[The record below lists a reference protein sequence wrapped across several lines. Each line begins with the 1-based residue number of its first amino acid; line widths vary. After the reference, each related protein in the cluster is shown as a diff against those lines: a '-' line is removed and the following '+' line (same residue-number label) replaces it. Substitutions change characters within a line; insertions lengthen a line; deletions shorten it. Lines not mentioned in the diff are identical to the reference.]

1 MNLSSDLISQF
12 VKVTTN
18 KDKKKTESV
27 VYGTV
32 VKYDGALYVK
42 LDGSDLLTP
51 MESTADVKDGERVT
65 IMIKDHTATITGNIT
80 SPSARKD
87 DVTDI
92 NNKVVSQGNDITLI
106 NNEITSIGNTITQQG
121 NTIKQQ
127 GDTITSIDNTVT
139 SQGNKISAID
149 NTVTAQGNTITAQ
162 GDKITSIGDQVTSQS
177 NTITALGNTV
187 EAQDTSIK
195 TINSNM
201 QIYNTS
207 FQITDGVITGI
218 KGVDTDW
225 ITTKNLEADHAIV
238 GSLETKYAD
247 VDFANINQ
255 AAVTKLFT
263 ESGIIKDLV
272 VSEGHI
278 TGELVGVTIKGDVIE
293 GGTVKADKLVVL
305 GSDGLYYKLNTDGV
319 STTAEQ
325 TEYNSLNGSV
335 ITAKTITAEKVNVDD
350 LVAFGATIGGFHI
363 TQDSIYSGVKESIAN
378 TTRGIYFNNDGE
390 FSFGDA
396 NNFFKFY
403 KDTNGLYKLD
413 ISASS
418 IKFATGKTVDMV
430 IQESVDNIQIG
441 GKNLLRG
448 SNIIELY
455 PDQLWENGH
464 FKVGSG
470 GDGVGS
476 VVSIKDTPIPGIDN
490 AVQILGNT
498 TGNRDIAQTVTPMV
512 ADKEYTFSVWV
523 KGTGKLYIRVGMNL
537 DTGWTAD
544 KTLFQEDISYTTWTR
559 FVKTF
564 TTNST
569 IAERTMQFGIK
580 GECAEIL
587 FVGPKLELGNKATD
601 WTPAPEDVD
610 TSISNVEDNFEGR
623 LDDVNISI
631 EAAQSSIDMLSN
643 MISNLVTDSDGSS
656 LMTQTP
662 DGWTFNMSSI
672 TDNLTAIKDAMS
684 TMDEENDATKNSL
697 DSLTEL
703 INEVANKTAYITMST
718 DDNGDPC
725 IELGKTDSLFK
736 VRITNT
742 AIDFLEGSNKLAY
755 ANNNTFYSE
764 TMVVKNELQIGEG
777 PGFVWR
783 TRENGNLG
791 LVYVS

>member
-12 VKVTTN
+12 VKVTTD

-32 VKYDGALYVK
+32 VKYEGALYVK

-87 DVTDI
+87 DVVDI

-127 GDTITSIDNTVT
+127 GDTITSIGNTVT
-139 SQGNKISAID
+139 SQGNNISAIS
-149 NTVTAQGNTITAQ
+149 NTVTAQGNTITLQ
-162 GDKITSIGDQVTSQS
+162 GDKIASIDDKVTSQS
-177 NTITALGNTV
+177 NTIIALGNTI

-195 TINSNM
+195 AINSNM

-225 ITTKNLEADHAIV
+225 ITTKSLEADHAIV
-238 GSLETKYAD
+238 GSLDTKYAN

-255 AAVTKLFT
+255 AAVKKIFSD
-263 ESGIIKDLV
+263 SGIIKDLV

-378 TTRGIYFNNDGE
+378 TTSGIYFNKDGE
-390 FSFGDA
+390 FSVGDDSH
-396 NNFFKFY
+396 FFKFY
-403 KDTNGLYKLD
+403 KDETGNYKLL
-413 ISASS
+413 ISADSLTFGS
-418 IKFATGKTVDMV
+418 ERKDVATEIENAQQEASEAQRTSDANDARLTVS
-430 IQESVDNIQIG
+430 EST
-441 GKNLLRG
+441 
-448 SNIIELY
+448 IE
-455 PDQLWENGH
+455 QLSDTISTLITDENG
-464 FKVGSG
+464 
-470 GDGVGS
+470 
-476 VVSIKDTPIPGIDN
+476 
-490 AVQILGNT
+490 
-498 TGNRDIAQTVTPMV
+498 
-512 ADKEYTFSVWV
+512 
-523 KGTGKLYIRVGMNL
+523 
-537 DTGWTAD
+537 
-544 KTLFQEDISYTTWTR
+544 
-559 FVKTF
+559 
-564 TTNST
+564 
-569 IAERTMQFGIK
+569 
-580 GECAEIL
+580 
-587 FVGPKLELGNKATD
+587 
-601 WTPAPEDVD
+601 
-610 TSISNVEDNFEGR
+610 
-623 LDDVNISI
+623 
-631 EAAQSSIDMLSN
+631 SSM
-643 MISNLVTDSDGSS
+643 
-656 LMTQTP
+656 MTQTST
-662 DGWTFNMSSI
+662 GWTFNI
-672 TDNLTAIKDAMS
+672 GNIQNTL
-684 TMDEENDATKNSL
+684 DATANGLNNLSENINDIDGSISSL
-697 DSLTEL
+697 NEL
-703 INEVANKTAYITMST
+703 VSDLSEKTAYINITT
-718 DDNGDPC
+718 DNGSPC
-725 IELGKTDSLFK
+725 IELGITGKGFK

-742 AIDFLEGSNKLAY
+742 AINFLNGDTTIAYVQNDALQIEKGKFNDELLIGNNDDPSKKGAYSWKMRSNK
-755 ANNNTFYSE
+755 
-764 TMVVKNELQIGEG
+764 
-777 PGFVWR
+777 
-783 TRENGNLG
+783 NLG
-791 LVYVS
+791 LRYVPNADYIIGDDD

>member
-12 VKVTTN
+12 VKVTT
-18 KDKKKTESV
+18 DKGNKKTESV

-65 IMIKDHTATITGNIT
+65 VMIKDHEATITGNIT

-127 GDTITSIDNTVT
+127 GDTIISIGNTIT

-149 NTVTAQGNTITAQ
+149 NTVIAQGNTITAQ

-177 NTITALGNTV
+177 NTINALGNTV

-195 TINSNM
+195 AINSNM

-225 ITTKNLEADHAIV
+225 ITTKSLEADHAIV
-238 GSLETKYAD
+238 GSLDTKYAN

-255 AAVTKLFT
+255 AAVKKIFSD
-263 ESGIIKDLV
+263 SGIIKDLV

-378 TTRGIYFNNDGE
+378 ITSGIYFNKDGE
-390 FSFGDA
+390 FSVGDDSH
-396 NNFFKFY
+396 FFKFY
-403 KDTNGLYKLD
+403 KDETGSYKLL
-413 ISASS
+413 ISADSLTFGS
-418 IKFATGKTVDMV
+418 EKKDVATEIENAQQEASEAQRTSDANDARLTVS
-430 IQESVDNIQIG
+430 EST
-441 GKNLLRG
+441 
-448 SNIIELY
+448 IE
-455 PDQLWENGH
+455 QLSDTISTLITDENG
-464 FKVGSG
+464 
-470 GDGVGS
+470 
-476 VVSIKDTPIPGIDN
+476 
-490 AVQILGNT
+490 
-498 TGNRDIAQTVTPMV
+498 
-512 ADKEYTFSVWV
+512 
-523 KGTGKLYIRVGMNL
+523 
-537 DTGWTAD
+537 
-544 KTLFQEDISYTTWTR
+544 
-559 FVKTF
+559 
-564 TTNST
+564 
-569 IAERTMQFGIK
+569 
-580 GECAEIL
+580 
-587 FVGPKLELGNKATD
+587 
-601 WTPAPEDVD
+601 
-610 TSISNVEDNFEGR
+610 
-623 LDDVNISI
+623 
-631 EAAQSSIDMLSN
+631 SSM
-643 MISNLVTDSDGSS
+643 
-656 LMTQTP
+656 MTQTST
-662 DGWTFNMSSI
+662 GWTFNI
-672 TDNLTAIKDAMS
+672 GNIQNTL
-684 TMDEENDATKNSL
+684 DATANGLNNLSENIDDIDGSISSL
-697 DSLTEL
+697 NALVSDLSE
-703 INEVANKTAYITMST
+703 KTAYINITT
-718 DDNGDPC
+718 DNGSPC
-725 IELGKTDSLFK
+725 IELGITDNGFK

-742 AIDFLEGSNKLAY
+742 AINFLNGDTTIAYVQNDALQIEKGKFNDELLIGNNDDPSKKVAYSWKMRSNK
-755 ANNNTFYSE
+755 
-764 TMVVKNELQIGEG
+764 
-777 PGFVWR
+777 
-783 TRENGNLG
+783 NLG
-791 LVYVS
+791 LRYVPNADYIIGDDD

>member
-12 VKVTTN
+12 VKVTTD

-32 VKYDGALYVK
+32 VKYEGALYVK

-87 DVTDI
+87 DVVDI

-127 GDTITSIDNTVT
+127 GDTITSIGNTVT
-139 SQGNKISAID
+139 SQGNNISAIS
-149 NTVTAQGNTITAQ
+149 NTVTAQGNTITLQ
-162 GDKITSIGDQVTSQS
+162 GDKIASIDDKVTSQS
-177 NTITALGNTV
+177 NTIIALGNTI

-195 TINSNM
+195 AINSNM

-225 ITTKNLEADHAIV
+225 ITTKSLEADHAIV
-238 GSLETKYAD
+238 GSLDTKYAN

-255 AAVTKLFT
+255 AAVKKIFSD
-263 ESGIIKDLV
+263 SGIIKDLV

-378 TTRGIYFNNDGE
+378 TTSGIYFNKDGE
-390 FSFGDA
+390 FSVGDDSH
-396 NNFFKFY
+396 FFKFY
-403 KDTNGLYKLD
+403 KDETGNYKLL
-413 ISASS
+413 ISADSLTFGS
-418 IKFATGKTVDMV
+418 ERKDVATEIENAQQEASEAQRTSDANDARLTVS
-430 IQESVDNIQIG
+430 EST
-441 GKNLLRG
+441 
-448 SNIIELY
+448 IE
-455 PDQLWENGH
+455 QLSDTISTLITDENG
-464 FKVGSG
+464 
-470 GDGVGS
+470 
-476 VVSIKDTPIPGIDN
+476 
-490 AVQILGNT
+490 
-498 TGNRDIAQTVTPMV
+498 
-512 ADKEYTFSVWV
+512 
-523 KGTGKLYIRVGMNL
+523 
-537 DTGWTAD
+537 
-544 KTLFQEDISYTTWTR
+544 
-559 FVKTF
+559 
-564 TTNST
+564 
-569 IAERTMQFGIK
+569 
-580 GECAEIL
+580 
-587 FVGPKLELGNKATD
+587 
-601 WTPAPEDVD
+601 
-610 TSISNVEDNFEGR
+610 
-623 LDDVNISI
+623 
-631 EAAQSSIDMLSN
+631 SSM
-643 MISNLVTDSDGSS
+643 
-656 LMTQTP
+656 MTQTST
-662 DGWTFNMSSI
+662 GWTFNI
-672 TDNLTAIKDAMS
+672 GNIQNTL
-684 TMDEENDATKNSL
+684 DATANGLNNISENINDIDGSISSL
-697 DSLTEL
+697 NEL
-703 INEVANKTAYITMST
+703 VSDLSEKTAYINITT
-718 DDNGDPC
+718 DNGSPC
-725 IELGKTDSLFK
+725 IELGITDNGFK

-742 AIDFLEGSNKLAY
+742 AINFLNGDTTIAYVQNDALQIEKGKFNDELLIGNNDDPSKKVAYSWKMRSNK
-755 ANNNTFYSE
+755 
-764 TMVVKNELQIGEG
+764 
-777 PGFVWR
+777 
-783 TRENGNLG
+783 NLG
-791 LVYVS
+791 LRYVPNADYIIGDDD

>member
-51 MESTADVKDGERVT
+51 MESTADIKDGERVT
-65 IMIKDHTATITGNIT
+65 VMIKDHTATITGNIT

-92 NNKVVSQGNDITLI
+92 NNKVVSQGNDITSI
-106 NNEITSIGNTITQQG
+106 NNEITSIGNAITQQG

-127 GDTITSIDNTVT
+127 GDTITSIGNTVT

-149 NTVTAQGNTITAQ
+149 NMVTAQGNTITAQ

-177 NTITALGNTV
+177 NTITALGNTI

-225 ITTKNLEADHAIV
+225 ITTKNLEADHAII

-319 STTAEQ
+319 STTTEQ

-390 FSFGDA
+390 CSFGDA
-396 NNFFKFY
+396 SNFVKFY
-403 KDTNGLYKLD
+403 KDENGDYKLL
-413 ISASS
+413 ISADSLS
-418 IKFATGKTVDMV
+418 FGSEKKDVATEIENAQQDASDAQITSDANDARLT
-430 IQESVDNIQIG
+430 ISEST
-441 GKNLLRG
+441 
-448 SNIIELY
+448 IE
-455 PDQLWENGH
+455 QLSDAISMLITDENG
-464 FKVGSG
+464 
-470 GDGVGS
+470 
-476 VVSIKDTPIPGIDN
+476 
-490 AVQILGNT
+490 
-498 TGNRDIAQTVTPMV
+498 
-512 ADKEYTFSVWV
+512 
-523 KGTGKLYIRVGMNL
+523 
-537 DTGWTAD
+537 
-544 KTLFQEDISYTTWTR
+544 
-559 FVKTF
+559 
-564 TTNST
+564 
-569 IAERTMQFGIK
+569 
-580 GECAEIL
+580 
-587 FVGPKLELGNKATD
+587 
-601 WTPAPEDVD
+601 
-610 TSISNVEDNFEGR
+610 
-623 LDDVNISI
+623 
-631 EAAQSSIDMLSN
+631 SSM
-643 MISNLVTDSDGSS
+643 
-656 LMTQTP
+656 MTQTST
-662 DGWTFNMSSI
+662 GWTFNI
-672 TDNLTAIKDAMS
+672 GNIQ
-684 TMDEENDATKNSL
+684 NSL
-697 DSLTEL
+697 DTT
-703 INEVANKTAYITMST
+703 ANGLNDLSGDIDDIDGSISALNNLVSDLSEKTAYINLTT
-718 DDNGDPC
+718 DDSGNPC
-725 IELGKTDSLFK
+725 IELGSTSNGFK

-742 AIDFLEGSNKLAY
+742 AIDFMNGETKIAY
-755 ANNNTFYSE
+755 VQNDALQIEKGMFNDELLIGNNNDTTLPVAYSWK
-764 TMVVKNELQIGEG
+764 M
-777 PGFVWR
+777 R
-783 TRENGNLG
+783 SNGNLG
-791 LVYVS
+791 LRYVPNSDYIIGEDD